1 MLRIASPTEET
12 TLMETKLK
20 IQHLQYPF
28 YHTIIYNCFEKSTL
42 KSIISELQGFKKPAQ
57 HYVDEHHKSLG
68 RTFNTEPFC
77 LDNIYTNKRNKSP
90 ILQATQRTLDLKLDE
105 HGASNPF
112 LNYLPMTNKDTTFIQ
127 RYRAGSS
134 YPNHHDGSVLTFL
147 YLIKVKEHTGGNL
160 IFSKY
165 RPYGGAVIP
174 AKGLDFDDN
183 TSDINSGFHKLIP
196 TFIKD
201 PAIILTWFC
210 RKLFASTLM

>member
-1 MLRIASPTEET
+1 MINV
-12 TLMETKLK
+12 
-20 IQHLQYPF
+20 QHLQYPF

-147 YLIKVKEHTGGNL
+147 YLIKVFYSSTKEPVNPISSNTPISIL
-160 IFSKY
+160 INPHMMIVVPWHMFFSPLNIQMRFFMY
-165 RPYGGAVIP
+165 
-174 AKGLDFDDN
+174 
-183 TSDINSGFHKLIP
+183 
-196 TFIKD
+196 
-201 PAIILTWFC
+201 
-210 RKLFASTLM
+210 

>member
-1 MLRIASPTEET
+1 MLRIASPTEGT

-134 YPNHHDGSVLTFL
+134 YPNHHDGSVLPFL

-165 RPYGGAVIP
+165 NYTPHTPHNSCLIFPPYEIHGVSEVFS
-174 AKGLDFDDN
+174 K
-183 TSDINSGFHKLIP
+183 T
-196 TFIKD
+196 KD
-201 PAIILTWFC
+201 PVRFSINRRYYINL
-210 RKLFASTLM
+210 